1 MLKKIVFNE
10 KLCSDEDTFPVFFF
24 IFFVFS
30 VCHFGLFAFGGTSH
44 VGLCTAYKIDG
55 LIKSDNTLC

>member
-1 MLKKIVFNE
+1 MLKKIIFYE
-10 KLCSDEDTFPVFFF
+10 KLCSDEDTFPVFC

-44 VGLCTAYKIDG
+44 VGLCTTYKRDG
-55 LIKSDNTLC
+55 LIKSDTT